1 MKRYLLPL
9 AMAVLVTSVDAGWR
23 NLDDAQAGTNTA
35 PSFTIRMLDGKV
47 TRLTDLR
54 GRPVVVDFWATW
66 CRPCRAS
73 IPHLSQMQ
81 DRFAGRGLVV
91 LGMSLDDGDPQKV
104 RDFANRLG
112 VHFRVG
118 MADEKTLDDYG
129 PIRSIP
135 TTFFVNRQ
143 GEIVRRVVGY
153 IDEETLESYV
163 REIL

>member
-1 MKRYLLPL
+1 VKRYLLPL
-9 AMAVLVTSVDAGWR
+9 AVAVLLAGVDAGGR
-23 NLDDAQAGTNTA
+23 RMTTAQAGPNTA
-35 PSFTIRMLDGKV
+35 PMFSIRTLDGKV
-47 TRLTDLR
+47 TKLADLR

-81 DRFAGRGLVV
+81 DRFANRGLVV
-91 LGMSLDDGDPQKV
+91 LGMALDDGDPQKV
-104 RDFANRLG
+104 REFANKLG

-135 TTFFVNRQ
+135 TTIFVNRQ

-153 IDEETLESYV
+153 IDEETLETYV

>member
-1 MKRYLLPL
+1 MTL
-9 AMAVLVTSVDAGWR
+9 AVLLAGVEPGWHR
-23 NLDDAQAGTNTA
+23 LSTAQAGPNTA
-35 PSFTIRMLDGKV
+35 PSFTIRTLDGKV
-47 TRLTDLR
+47 TRLTELR

-81 DRFAGRGLVV
+81 DRFASRGLVV

-135 TTFFVNRQ
+135 TTFFLNRQ